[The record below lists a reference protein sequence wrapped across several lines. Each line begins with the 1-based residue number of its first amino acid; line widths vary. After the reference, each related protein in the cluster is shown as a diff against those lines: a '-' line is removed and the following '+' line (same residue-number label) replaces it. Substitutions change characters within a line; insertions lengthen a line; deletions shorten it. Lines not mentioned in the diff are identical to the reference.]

1 MDGAQSVREGREA
14 HRNLII
20 ESWRKGARGYYGV
33 RSASNSRRS
42 TKLRAEGERGADQQV
57 VADRDGEAEEGNTA
71 NCVATASRY
80 PTATFVTASTKD
92 ISRDC
97 PRNLVIGGAPVEGRP
112 MTLQVRSIRH
122 IRDAPGRAALSRR
135 ANSMHSPEANRTCS
149 VRIDGTS
156 VPWSSQQI
164 SRFCLRIGLILSIG
178 AG

>member
-20 ESWRKGARGYYGV
+20 ESWRKGPRGYYGV

-97 PRNLVIGGAPVEGRP
+97 PRNLAIGGAPVEGRP
-112 MTLQVRSIRH
+112 MTL
-122 IRDAPGRAALSRR
+122 
-135 ANSMHSPEANRTCS
+135 
-149 VRIDGTS
+149 
-156 VPWSSQQI
+156 
-164 SRFCLRIGLILSIG
+164 
-178 AG
+178 